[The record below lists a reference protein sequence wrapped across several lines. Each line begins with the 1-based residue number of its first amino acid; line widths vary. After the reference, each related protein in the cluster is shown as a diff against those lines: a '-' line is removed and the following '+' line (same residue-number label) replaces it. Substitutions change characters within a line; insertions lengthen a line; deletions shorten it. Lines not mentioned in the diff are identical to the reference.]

1 PYLEMSALAHLAVDA
16 FRRSSFAL
24 CEQRSTQAIELAE
37 RHGWA
42 EEPIAA
48 LVYLSRG
55 TPLIFQY
62 RLVEAAPWLE
72 RAERALRAE
81 LEPATAVT
89 LYLVR
94 GLLEM
99 ALGRYH
105 DALVRFH
112 SAGQLAEPLPTPH
125 P

>member
-1 PYLEMSALAHLAVDA
+1 M
-16 FRRSSFAL
+16 

-48 LVYLSRG
+48 LVYLTRG

-81 LEPATAVT
+81 LEPATAVAP
-89 LYLVR
+89 YLVR

-99 ALGRYH
+99 ARGPFPNALG
-105 DALVRFH
+105 RFH
-112 SAGQLAEPLPTPH
+112 STEQPAQGLAPPPRLAPPGRSLPLPTLLPK
-125 P
+125 